1 MAVYSEVFIL
11 MKGPL
16 LDMFVQSSEVR
27 CLLLEFGMI
36 HLKELVNQVG
46 ALLRLSKSGLM
57 KDAKQLSWML
67 KGSL

>member
-1 MAVYSEVFIL
+1 
-11 MKGPL
+11 MKDRL
-16 LDMFVQSSEVR
+16 LDMCVQSSEVR
-27 CLLLEFGMI
+27 CPLLEFGMI
-36 HLKELVNQVG
+36 HLKELVNQVE

>member
-11 MKGPL
+11 MRGPL
-16 LDMFVQSSEVR
+16 LDMCVQSSEVR

-36 HLKELVNQVG
+36 HLKELVNQVE

-67 KGSL
+67 KEIL

>member
-11 MKGPL
+11 MRGPL
-16 LDMFVQSSEVR
+16 LDMGVQSAEVR

-36 HLKELVNQVG
+36 HLKELVNQVE

-67 KGSL
+67 KESL

>member
-36 HLKELVNQVG
+36 HLKELVNQVE

-67 KGSL
+67 KGSP

>member
-36 HLKELVNQVG
+36 HLKELVNQVE

>member
-11 MKGPL
+11 MRGPL
-16 LDMFVQSSEVR
+16 LDMCVQSSEVR

-36 HLKELVNQVG
+36 HLKELVNRVE

-57 KDAKQLSWML
+57 KDAKQLSCML
-67 KGSL
+67 KESL

>member
-36 HLKELVNQVG
+36 HLKELVNQVE

-67 KGSL
+67 KESL